1 MLFSCRYNQST
12 GKLYTLV
19 RGMELNAVTKDKM
32 PQDEGVFG
40 IIKRAPKELS
50 QISIIEALRRV
61 RVKHANSDKT
71 VEVELTNA

>member
-32 PQDEGVFG
+32 PEDQGVFG

-50 QISIIEALRRV
+50 QISTIEAFKRV
-61 RVKHANSDKT
+61 RIKHANSDNT
-71 VEVELTNA
+71 VEVELTNG